1 MLRRGKKALI
11 VFLLLG
17 MGTQAYP
24 TAGLCQSVPFPTSK
38 LPVEIRDSIASSLAA
53 LPKVLEVKKLTT
65 AQQFSHA
72 KVDLSGSE
80 RIVEQLFVRQYPV
93 YVRFGI
99 ALRRSVLS
107 KGAALVADQE
117 LLKLKENTRNEGATW
132 IKSIIAALQ
141 RSTTCSNS
149 VWVDSLIP
157 LLELP
162 EGREIVQDYA
172 FQAVQRWSDGGSL
185 SWACPTLK
193 SSSIHQQRF
202 ALDLFYIYLYSI
214 PDPFEASI
222 LYQKMNERL
231 TILQSRVSLAQAM
244 TQFYSSAAGNLK
256 LSDYPAEE
264 YSEEGRAQRIR
275 AIKEAARVG
284 RR

>member
-1 MLRRGKKALI
+1 VPSIAIHVPARGAYCDPNARGDTDEGSLKFLIVITWFSTNGRIKRSEDMLRRGKKALI

-17 MGTQAYP
+17 LGAHAFP

-53 LPKVLEVKKLTT
+53 LPNVLEVKKLAT
-65 AQQFSHA
+65 AQQFSRA
-72 KVDLSGSE
+72 KVHLSGSE
-80 RIVEQLFVRQYPV
+80 RIVEQLFGRQYPV

-99 ALRRSVLS
+99 ALRRSLLS

-162 EGREIVQDYA
+162 EGRE
-172 FQAVQRWSDGGSL
+172 L
-185 SWACPTLK
+185 CKTT
-193 SSSIHQQRF
+193 RF
-202 ALDLFYIYLYSI
+202 
-214 PDPFEASI
+214 
-222 LYQKMNERL
+222 
-231 TILQSRVSLAQAM
+231 
-244 TQFYSSAAGNLK
+244 K
-256 LSDYPAEE
+256 LSR
-264 YSEEGRAQRIR
+264 GGVMV
-275 AIKEAARVG
+275 EACRGHV
-284 RR
+284 RH